1 NSWRIEMKQELRKFV
16 TENFMFA
23 MEDVQLS
30 DSDSLVD
37 KGLID
42 STGILELVSFL
53 EEKYMIEIYDTE
65 LVQENL
71 DSIDALSRFLET
83 KMSTNVKQSSCS

>member
-1 NSWRIEMKQELRKFV
+1 MKQALRKFI

-53 EEKYMIEIYDTE
+53 EETYTIEIHDTE

-83 KMSTNVKQSSCS
+83 KINSVAKQESCS

>member
-1 NSWRIEMKQELRKFV
+1 
-16 TENFMFA
+16 MFA

-42 STGILELVSFL
+42 STGILELVLFL
-53 EEKYMIEIYDTE
+53 EETYTIEIHDTE

-71 DSIDALSRFLET
+71 DSIDALTRFLQI
-83 KMSTNVKQSSCS
+83 KMDSVAKQASCS

>member
-1 NSWRIEMKQELRKFV
+1 MKQELRKFI

-23 MEDVQLS
+23 MDDVQLN

-42 STGILELVSFL
+42 STGILELVAFL
-53 EEKYMIEIYDTE
+53 EETYAIEIHDTE

-71 DSIDALSRFLET
+71 DSIDALCRFVEA
-83 KMSTNVKQSSCS
+83 KMSTVAKQPTCS

>member
-1 NSWRIEMKQELRKFV
+1 MKQELRRFI

-23 MEDVQLS
+23 VEDTQLS
-30 DSDSLVD
+30 DDDSLVE

-53 EEKYMIEIYDTE
+53 EEQYAIKIHDTE
-65 LVQENL
+65 LVQDNL
-71 DSIDALSRFLET
+71 DSINALARFLQT
-83 KMSTNVKQSSCS
+83 KLGANAMQQSCS

>member
-1 NSWRIEMKQELRKFV
+1 MKQVLRKFI

-42 STGILELVSFL
+42 STGILELVLFL
-53 EEKYMIEIYDTE
+53 EETYTIEIHDTE

-71 DSIDALSRFLET
+71 DSIDALTRFLQI
-83 KMSTNVKQSSCS
+83 KMDSVAKQASCS

>member
-1 NSWRIEMKQELRKFV
+1 MKQELHKFI

-23 MEDVQLS
+23 MDDTRLS
-30 DSDSLVD
+30 DDESLVE

-53 EEKYMIEIYDTE
+53 EERYSIKIHDNE

-71 DSIDALSRFLET
+71 DSINALARFLQT
-83 KMSTNVKQSSCS
+83 KLNVNAKQQSCS

>member
-1 NSWRIEMKQELRKFV
+1 MKQELRKFI

-23 MEDVQLS
+23 MEETQLS
-30 DSDSLVD
+30 DSDSLVEH
-37 KGLID
+37 GLID

-53 EEKYMIEIYDTE
+53 EEKYSIKIHDTE

-71 DSIDALSRFLET
+71 DSINALTRFLQT
-83 KMSTNVKQSSCS
+83 KLSVNAKQQSGS